1 MLLLDSDAGRK
12 LLVTATIGERLCS
25 LSTARRCVSTPPP
38 GAPSSVSSSIT
49 ATRMEATAGV
59 RRRTVATHGVST
71 RSEHDSALTTMHP
84 ITGTFADPERE
95 SSFAVH
101 CFRLAFPFHAFLMAL
116 FIPLT
121 VWAAKGAPSELQPK
135 WYTRS
140 LLCSIS
146 LIGRVLTHRIE
157 DPVRSQRVGAWCWTA
172 LVLLSCCVLDMHS
185 FWRIPAIACGQAA
198 REVAAIPL
206 IYLGAAL
213 TNGSH
218 GLGFEHKTALIGLVL
233 AVDIFG
239 PVAACDSF
247 LRLIPLIFIMAAGV
261 TGFVLAHM
269 AELMWRHSIS
279 STHAEMERLAEGQR
293 SLEEKLDDETRRLEE
308 RNEQLRA
315 EKERLLYDNALQRRG
330 RHFDDNDDRSAIG
343 RGLQAEPSQPYLPAD
358 DGTASMSESS
368 DSQAGP
374 HRPSGSPPVSLP
386 PGPPSTATK
395 SSKSSCK
402 SVGTSSALELELDRF
417 ADTYGSDA
425 LLTDFLG
432 DRELSDLLTHHL
444 SRATDE
450 STGRLDD
457 RGPGLGQGPSHRS
470 QGSVPS
476 VPNLLRPRPLVSSL
490 LPTAAQQRV
499 QMQQRHLPPPAQT
512 HSGVVASVAV
522 AHQQRVIPNTMQD
535 TVAVDSTLQGQGN
548 TRQGVAPDLPAG
560 PSCNVHEPPVSLEGQ
575 SSNMSSTQQQQ
586 ALHVAR
592 DRIKAAR
599 SDLEV
604 YRVVRTLAI
613 ALGASRTE
621 GGTITAL
628 HAVLLQLERPGL
640 SCDEAR
646 ASTGASV
653 SNFKKWQRRV
663 HQARLNL
670 PLKSRVNSDARK
682 RAL

>member
-1 MLLLDSDAGRK
+1 
-12 LLVTATIGERLCS
+12 
-25 LSTARRCVSTPPP
+25 
-38 GAPSSVSSSIT
+38 
-49 ATRMEATAGV
+49 MEATAGV

-293 SLEEKLDDETRRLEE
+293 SLEEKLGDETRRLEE

-368 DSQAGP
+368 ESQASGP

-395 SSKSSCK
+395 SSKSSK

-417 ADTYGSDA
+417 ADTYGSGA

-432 DRELSDLLTHHL
+432 DRELSDLLSHHL
-444 SRATDE
+444 SSATDE
-450 STGRLDD
+450 SAGRPMAAVVLDD
-457 RGPGLGQGPSHRS
+457 RGP
-470 QGSVPS
+470 SVPH
-476 VPNLLRPRPLVSSL
+476 LLRPLPLVSSL
-490 LPTAAQQRV
+490 LPTAAQQQRV
-499 QMQQRHLPPPAQT
+499 QMQQ
-512 HSGVVASVAV
+512 
-522 AHQQRVIPNTMQD
+522 MQA

-548 TRQGVAPDLPAG
+548 TRQGAAPDLPAG
-560 PSCNVHEPPVSLEGQ
+560 PSCTVHEPPVSLEGQ

-592 DRIKAAR
+592 DRLKAAG

-604 YRVVRTLAI
+604 YRVVRTLAM
-613 ALGASRTE
+613 ALGASRIE

-628 HAVLLQLERPGL
+628 HAVLLQLERPGM

-646 ASTGASV
+646 ASTGASM

-670 PLKSRVNSDARK
+670 PLESRVNSDARK
-682 RAL
+682 RAQ

>member
-1 MLLLDSDAGRK
+1 
-12 LLVTATIGERLCS
+12 
-25 LSTARRCVSTPPP
+25 
-38 GAPSSVSSSIT
+38 
-49 ATRMEATAGV
+49 MEATAGV
-59 RRRTVATHGVST
+59 RWRRTVATHGVST
-71 RSEHDSALTTMHP
+71 RSKHDAALTTMHP
-84 ITGTFADPERE
+84 ITGAFGDPERE
-95 SSFAVH
+95 SAFATH
-101 CFRLAFPFHAFLMAL
+101 FFRLAFPFHAFLMAL
-116 FIPLT
+116 LIPLT
-121 VWAAKGAPSELQPK
+121 AWAAKGAPSELRPV

-146 LIGRVLTHRIE
+146 LVGRVLTHRIE

-172 LVLLSCCVLDMHS
+172 LVLLSCCVLDVYN
-185 FWRIPAIACGQAA
+185 FWRAPAISCGQAS

-213 TNGSH
+213 TNGTH
-218 GLGFEHKTALIGLVL
+218 GLSFEYKAALLGLVL
-233 AVDIFG
+233 AVDIFA
-239 PVAACDSF
+239 PVAACGSF
-247 LRLIPLIFIMAAGV
+247 LLLPLIFIMAAGV

-269 AELMWRHSIS
+269 AELLWRHSIS

-293 SLEEKLDDETRRLEE
+293 SLEEKLGDETRRLEE

-368 DSQAGP
+368 ESQASGP

-395 SSKSSCK
+395 SSKSSK

-417 ADTYGSDA
+417 ADTYGSGA

-432 DRELSDLLTHHL
+432 DRELSDLLSHHL
-444 SRATDE
+444 SSATDE
-450 STGRLDD
+450 SAGRPMAAVVLDD
-457 RGPGLGQGPSHRS
+457 RGPALGQGPSH
-470 QGSVPS
+470 PS
-476 VPNLLRPRPLVSSL
+476 VPHLLRPLPLVSSL
-490 LPTAAQQRV
+490 LPTAARQQRV
-499 QMQQRHLPPPAQT
+499 QMQQ
-512 HSGVVASVAV
+512 
-522 AHQQRVIPNTMQD
+522 MQA

-548 TRQGVAPDLPAG
+548 TRQGAAPDLPAG
-560 PSCNVHEPPVSLEGQ
+560 PSCTVHEPPVSLEGQ

-592 DRIKAAR
+592 DRLKAAG

-604 YRVVRTLAI
+604 YRVVRTLAM
-613 ALGASRTE
+613 ALGASRIE

-628 HAVLLQLERPGL
+628 HAVLLQLERPGM

-646 ASTGASV
+646 ASTGASM

-670 PLKSRVNSDARK
+670 PLESRVNSDARK
-682 RAL
+682 RAQ

>member
-1 MLLLDSDAGRK
+1 
-12 LLVTATIGERLCS
+12 
-25 LSTARRCVSTPPP
+25 
-38 GAPSSVSSSIT
+38 
-49 ATRMEATAGV
+49 MEATAGV
-59 RRRTVATHGVST
+59 RWRRTVATHGVST
-71 RSEHDSALTTMHP
+71 RSKHDAALTTMHP
-84 ITGTFADPERE
+84 ITGAFGDPERE
-95 SSFAVH
+95 SAFATH
-101 CFRLAFPFHAFLMAL
+101 FFRLAFPFHAFLMAL
-116 FIPLT
+116 LIPLT
-121 VWAAKGAPSELQPK
+121 AWAAKGAPSELRPV

-172 LVLLSCCVLDMHS
+172 LVLLSCCVLDVYN
-185 FWRIPAIACGQAA
+185 FWRAPAISCGQAS

-213 TNGSH
+213 TNGTH
-218 GLGFEHKTALIGLVL
+218 GLSFEYKAALLGLVL
-233 AVDIFG
+233 AVDIFA
-239 PVAACDSF
+239 PVAACGSF
-247 LRLIPLIFIMAAGV
+247 LLLPLIFIMAAGV

-269 AELMWRHSIS
+269 AELLWRHSIS

-293 SLEEKLDDETRRLEE
+293 SLEEKLGDETRRLEE

-368 DSQAGP
+368 ESQASGP

-395 SSKSSCK
+395 SSKSSK

-417 ADTYGSDA
+417 ADTYGSGA

-432 DRELSDLLTHHL
+432 DRELSDLLSHHL
-444 SRATDE
+444 SSATDE
-450 STGRLDD
+450 SAGRPMAAVVLDD
-457 RGPGLGQGPSHRS
+457 RGPALGQA
-470 QGSVPS
+470 VPS
-476 VPNLLRPRPLVSSL
+476 VPHLLRPLPLVSSL
-490 LPTAAQQRV
+490 LPTAAQQQRV
-499 QMQQRHLPPPAQT
+499 QMQQ
-512 HSGVVASVAV
+512 
-522 AHQQRVIPNTMQD
+522 MQA

-548 TRQGVAPDLPAG
+548 TRQGAAPDLPAD
-560 PSCNVHEPPVSLEGQ
+560 PSCTVHEPPVSLEGQ

-592 DRIKAAR
+592 DRMKAAG

-604 YRVVRTLAI
+604 YRVVRTLAM
-613 ALGASRTE
+613 ALGASRIE

-628 HAVLLQLERPGL
+628 HAVLLQLERPGM

-646 ASTGASV
+646 ASTGASM

-670 PLKSRVNSDARK
+670 PLESRVNSDARK
-682 RAL
+682 RAQ

>member
-1 MLLLDSDAGRK
+1 
-12 LLVTATIGERLCS
+12 
-25 LSTARRCVSTPPP
+25 
-38 GAPSSVSSSIT
+38 
-49 ATRMEATAGV
+49 MEATAGV
-59 RRRTVATHGVST
+59 RWRRTVATHGVST
-71 RSEHDSALTTMHP
+71 RSKHNSALTTMHP
-84 ITGTFADPERE
+84 ITGAFGDPERE
-95 SSFAVH
+95 SAFATH
-101 CFRLAFPFHAFLMAL
+101 FFRLAFPFHAFLMAL
-116 FIPLT
+116 LIPLT
-121 VWAAKGAPSELQPK
+121 AWAAKGAPSELRPV

-172 LVLLSCCVLDMHS
+172 LVLLSCCVLDVYN
-185 FWRIPAIACGQAA
+185 FWRAPAISCGQAS

-213 TNGSH
+213 TNGTH
-218 GLGFEHKTALIGLVL
+218 GLSFEYKAALLGLVL
-233 AVDIFG
+233 AVDIFA
-239 PVAACDSF
+239 PVAACGSF
-247 LRLIPLIFIMAAGV
+247 LLLPLIFIMAAGV

-269 AELMWRHSIS
+269 AELLWRHSIS

-293 SLEEKLDDETRRLEE
+293 SLEEKLGDETRRLEE

-368 DSQAGP
+368 ESQASGP

-395 SSKSSCK
+395 SSKSSK

-417 ADTYGSDA
+417 ADTYGSGA

-432 DRELSDLLTHHL
+432 DRELSDLLSHHL
-444 SRATDE
+444 SSATDE
-450 STGRLDD
+450 SAGRPMAAVVLDD
-457 RGPGLGQGPSHRS
+457 RGPALGQGPS
-470 QGSVPS
+470 VPH
-476 VPNLLRPRPLVSSL
+476 LLRPLPLVSSL
-490 LPTAAQQRV
+490 LPTAAQQQRV
-499 QMQQRHLPPPAQT
+499 QMQQ
-512 HSGVVASVAV
+512 
-522 AHQQRVIPNTMQD
+522 MQA

-548 TRQGVAPDLPAG
+548 TRQGAAPDLPAD
-560 PSCNVHEPPVSLEGQ
+560 PSCTVHEPPVSLEGQ

-592 DRIKAAR
+592 DRMKAAG

-604 YRVVRTLAI
+604 YRVVRTLAM
-613 ALGASRTE
+613 ALGASRIE

-628 HAVLLQLERPGL
+628 HAVLLQLERPGM

-646 ASTGASV
+646 ASTGASM

-670 PLKSRVNSDARK
+670 PLESRVNSDARK
-682 RAL
+682 RAQ